1 MKVIANIKFYDCLL
15 VVLHEEKLE
24 IGVPFLFIMF
34 TLKETFNVSK
44 IMFAVY
50 ISSDP
55 VCLVFY
61 T

>member
-24 IGVPFLFIMF
+24 IGVPFLLIMF
-34 TLKETFNVSK
+34 TLKETFNVPK

-55 VCLVFY
+55 VCLVFH